1 MFCSKCGKTIRMED
15 EVCPNCGAPIGDN
28 RFGGLPYTS
37 AQFTVAPG
45 QPESGKL
52 GRDAVKDYTRTTYT
66 GMADADQDA
75 GDVGSRTTYRP
86 VYEGAS
92 APERVRRDMRAAI
105 TPDEN
110 EAQAEDEPDPS
121 PAYPPLSGA
130 AREAL
135 DELDEELRP
144 DGEIDRSQFRIR
156 PIQSAGRA
164 GISRDVSEYIR
175 KLEDGS
181 GRRASRRRAAYEAE
195 EDERDA
201 YAAQDYADDED
212 YAEDYADY
220 GGDGDYAEDD
230 GDYAAP
236 RRGGVDL
243 RRLVKVVG
251 AVVVAALLITGGIV
265 GLRYVR
271 GKGSSAPVEGVT
283 ESLYTEGI
291 ALVKSHTQ
299 QDYID
304 QYVAKYTSDGSLA
317 LDTALQADSTA
328 IAALIPAQPA
338 ANDATFISALQAIQ
352 DNIASA
358 ITMDALAVER
368 SGSANDADHDARW
381 QIINNSISQLE
392 SATAAAELTGVIN
405 AQVITVVSE
414 TPEPV
419 ATPEP
424 VVYRS
429 LQKGDENND
438 VYTLQT
444 RLLELGYLKEGVDG
458 AFGSKTA
465 TAVKLFQETAGL
477 EATGIADNDT
487 QTRLFADDAP
497 YAPGAATPQPTAEPT
512 PEPAATELPI
522 QPAEAAG
529 SGAAQADPLSAD
541 TQI

>member
-144 DGEIDRSQFRIR
+144 DGEIDRSQFRVR

-220 GGDGDYAEDD
+220 GDD
-230 GDYAAP
+230 GDYADDEAYDAAP
-236 RRGGVDL
+236 RR
-243 RRLVKVVG
+243 
-251 AVVVAALLITGGIV
+251 
-265 GLRYVR
+265 LRYVR
-271 GKGSSAPVEGVT
+271 GKGSSAPIEGVT
-283 ESLYTEGI
+283 ESLYTDGI

-497 YAPGAATPQPTAEPT
+497 YAPGATTPQPTAEPT

-522 QPAEAAG
+522 QPAEAAD

>member
-144 DGEIDRSQFRIR
+144 DGEIDRSQFRVR

-220 GGDGDYAEDD
+220 GDDGDYAEDD

-243 RRLVKVVG
+243 RVPAGRTG
-251 AVVVAALLITGGIV
+251 A
-265 GLRYVR
+265 
-271 GKGSSAPVEGVT
+271 
-283 ESLYTEGI
+283 
-291 ALVKSHTQ
+291 
-299 QDYID
+299 
-304 QYVAKYTSDGSLA
+304 
-317 LDTALQADSTA
+317 
-328 IAALIPAQPA
+328 
-338 ANDATFISALQAIQ
+338 
-352 DNIASA
+352 
-358 ITMDALAVER
+358 
-368 SGSANDADHDARW
+368 
-381 QIINNSISQLE
+381 
-392 SATAAAELTGVIN
+392 
-405 AQVITVVSE
+405 
-414 TPEPV
+414 
-419 ATPEP
+419 
-424 VVYRS
+424 
-429 LQKGDENND
+429 
-438 VYTLQT
+438 
-444 RLLELGYLKEGVDG
+444 
-458 AFGSKTA
+458 
-465 TAVKLFQETAGL
+465 
-477 EATGIADNDT
+477 
-487 QTRLFADDAP
+487 
-497 YAPGAATPQPTAEPT
+497 
-512 PEPAATELPI
+512 
-522 QPAEAAG
+522 
-529 SGAAQADPLSAD
+529 
-541 TQI
+541 